1 MKVALCFFGI
11 TRNLRANTLSSI
23 QSRLMAALAEKDPH
37 YRKFGHFN
45 LIRSVSNPRA
55 GENNILID
63 PDEFKLLGC
72 DPVTTTDQALLDEH
86 LDIASLQKF
95 GDVWEDNF
103 SSLKNLMRQLYSLE
117 QVTSLLLAAKQHF
130 DLVVY
135 SRADLRF
142 ERKVEFPRIRPRT
155 LYTSWFGKGG
165 GLNDRFAMG
174 DFETMIAYG
183 QRGQL
188 ARRYCEETGKP
199 LHAERFL
206 WWVTKKQ
213 GLRRADLT
221 SIDFCRVRAN
231 GAVPEWDLVVKAR
244 SKDRRTRAW
253 SRLKNFVL
261 RQSVPS

>member
-1 MKVALCFFGI
+1 MALCFFGI

-23 QSRLMAALAEKDPH
+23 QSCLMASLAEKDPH

-45 LIRSVSNPRA
+45 LIPSVSNPRA
-55 GENNILID
+55 GEINIPIE
-63 PDEFKLLGC
+63 PEEFKLLQC
-72 DPVTTTDQALLDEH
+72 DSVSTTDQSWLDEH
-86 LDIASLQKF
+86 LDTESIGKF

-117 QVTSLLLAAKQHF
+117 QVTSLLLAEKEPF

-142 ERKVEFPRIRPRT
+142 ERKVEIPRIRPRT
-155 LYTSWFGKGG
+155 LYSSWFGKGG

-174 DFETMIAYG
+174 DLETMVKYG

-199 LHAERFL
+199 LHAERLLL
-206 WWVTKKQ
+206 WSAKKQ

-221 SIDFCRVRAN
+221 TIDFSRVRAN
-231 GAVPEWDLVVKAR
+231 GAIPEWDIVVKAR
-244 SKDRRTRAW
+244 AKDQRTRAW

-261 RQSVPS
+261 RQSVLI

>member
-11 TRNLRANTLSSI
+11 TRNLRANTLPSL
-23 QSRLMAALAEKDPH
+23 QTCLMAALAEKDPH

-45 LIRSVSNPRA
+45 LIPSVSNPRA
-55 GENNILID
+55 GENNIPLE
-63 PDEFKLLGC
+63 PEEFKLLEC
-72 DPVTTTDQALLDEH
+72 DTVSTTDQSWLDEH
-86 LDIASLQKF
+86 LDFGSIQKF

-103 SSLKNLMRQLYSLE
+103 ASLKNLMRQLYSLE
-117 QVTSLLLAAKQHF
+117 QVTSLLLAAKERF
-130 DLVVY
+130 DVVVY

-142 ERKVEFPRIRPRT
+142 ERKVEIPRIRPRT

-174 DFETMIAYG
+174 DFETMVKYG
-183 QRGQL
+183 QRGKL
-188 ARRYCEETGKP
+188 ARRYCEATGKP

-206 WWVTKKQ
+206 LWSAKKH

-221 SIDFCRVRAN
+221 SIDFSRVRAN
-231 GAVPEWDLVVKAR
+231 GAVPEWDVVVKTR

-253 SRLKNFVL
+253 SRLKNILL
-261 RQSVPS
+261 RQ